1 MPTKSS
7 NCYQLLLHL
16 FHHLNRQVRLLGA
29 VQEVRVVEG
38 GEPGAGRPQ
47 VLRVHLAPAGRPP
60 AERRHLHR
68 KQKVPRRVARHE
80 HGELPSEIDVRL
92 RELETG
98 CAQPRAHVCR

>member
-1 MPTKSS
+1 MPTKSRII
-7 NCYQLLLHL
+7 NYLLLHV
-16 FHHLNRQVRLLGA
+16 FHDHPNRQVRLPGA

-68 KQKVPRRVARHE
+68 QQKVPRRVARHE
-80 HGELPSEIDVRL
+80 HGELPSEIGIRL
-92 RELETG
+92 RELMTG
-98 CAQPRAHVCR
+98 CTQPSA